1 MLHIATVHY
10 LSPRWIEI
18 QTRYLRR
25 HMSAPYMTWASLE
38 LIDPSYERFFDK
50 VFDLA
55 RGHQGQLNNL
65 AAEISA
71 QAEPDDLIMFLD
83 GDAFPIR
90 DPMPLIREGLQQ
102 APLIAV
108 KRAENGGDEQPHPC
122 FCVTSVKT
130 WHDIHGDWAMGYR
143 WQATDGRRITDT
155 GGNLLRALELTNTP
169 WLPILKS
176 NRAHL
181 DPLFFAIYG
190 DTIYH
195 HGAGFRRGGASRGFY
210 DRAPKR
216 LPKPQSMLLR
226 QVTERI
232 DKTRYWLWRAR
243 HRAPQVMES
252 KRIFAKI
259 ERDDPDWVDYIS

>member
-1 MLHIATVHY
+1 
-10 LSPRWIEI
+10 
-18 QTRYLRR
+18 
-25 HMSAPYMTWASLE
+25 MSTPYMTWASLE
-38 LIDPSYERFFDK
+38 GIDPSYERYFDK

-55 RGHQGQLNNL
+55 RGHQGKLNNL
-65 AAEISA
+65 ALEISA

-90 DPMPLIREGLQQ
+90 DPMPLVREGLAQ

-122 FCVTSVKT
+122 FCVTTVQT
-130 WHDIHGDWAMGYR
+130 WHDIHGDWAMGYK
-143 WQATDGRRITDT
+143 WHATDGRRMTDT

-176 NRAHL
+176 NRAHF
-181 DPLFFAIYG
+181 DPLFFTIYG

-216 LPKPQSMLLR
+216 LPRPQSMLLR

-232 DKTRYWLWRAR
+232 DKTRNWLWRMR
-243 HRAPQVMES
+243 HRGPQIMES

-259 ERDDPDWVDYIS
+259 ERDDPDWIDYIS